1 MGGKRER
8 KRVGGE
14 RRREGGKGKL
24 HVGGVYTYM
33 YVRQLMNAPFLA
45 ML

>member
-24 HVGGVYTYM
+24 HVGGVYTY
-33 YVRQLMNAPFLA
+33 VRQLMNAPFLA